1 MTETQAAPIM
11 LRADIT
17 RAELKAL
24 KTLALQRDMSVQ
36 ALVATILRKELGA

>member
-24 KTLALQRDMSVQ
+24 KTLAVERDMTVQ
-36 ALVATILRKELGA
+36 ALVATILRKELAA